1 MPKRILIADDDEDI
15 RRVIRWF
22 IESRTTCK
30 LCGEAVN
37 GIDAIEK
44 ARTLNPDL
52 ILLDYSMPAMNGIET
67 GAVLKAMLPNV
78 PVILFTSQDK
88 EPMRTVLLILC
99 FTFASTTI
107 SSASNPRHETILG
120 RVVAYSSSPACL
132 NGNAYW
138 SMVIRV
144 QRSKGNR
151 SEFIRVDFSLPCDKS
166 PEWVSAKPS
175 IQKFRLLRQ
184 KDCDSVLEEFMDTEP
199 KQHSAIPI
207 WRHPPGEGLDSLPFD
222 QVIPCYRSIDLP
234 LMPVV

>member
-1 MPKRILIADDDEDI
+1 MGFVPDL
-15 RRVIRWF
+15 
-22 IESRTTCK
+22 TTDSNIQSK
-30 LCGEAVN
+30 LCVE
-37 GIDAIEK
+37 
-44 ARTLNPDL
+44 
-52 ILLDYSMPAMNGIET
+52 
-67 GAVLKAMLPNV
+67 
-78 PVILFTSQDK
+78 K

-99 FTFASTTI
+99 FTFTSTTI
-107 SSASNPRHETILG
+107 SSASNPRRETILG

-175 IQKFRLLRQ
+175 IQKFRLLRR
-184 KDCDSVLEEFMDTEP
+184 KDCDAVLEEFMDIES